1 MRLSISG
8 SSKHQFSFC
17 DRRLILIF
25 CQQNISH
32 DSAHT
37 PGWSRAL
44 DRRKPVE
51 LICDELAFSNILTLT
66 ALFCVQSRDS
76 ARDPPAHEVLR
87 SEVAGFSFLAA
98 GSLAISGCCGIFINR
113 HPQSSIRTIQFLNSW
128 ISRQLDICM
137 NFQGSSE
144 DTITSYKLGD
154 SR

>member
-87 SEVAGFSFLAA
+87 SEVVG
-98 GSLAISGCCGIFINR
+98 IPSGNAWTGGTVGIPMGKKR
-113 HPQSSIRTIQFLNSW
+113 ERTYRVHI
-128 ISRQLDICM
+128 M
-137 NFQGSSE
+137 
-144 DTITSYKLGD
+144 
-154 SR
+154 